1 MLQKAETDRKNL
13 GPCFC
18 SQVAELTNLALL
30 YCLLPD
36 FLLHGIIHQ
45 SPSFFPPSFPF
56 FLFHMAKN
64 ILNSTIRSVLP
75 ETENGFDQSNGRK
88 GGKEGTVMKEVK
100 KEEFAGVVTN

>member
-1 MLQKAETDRKNL
+1 
-13 GPCFC
+13 
-18 SQVAELTNLALL
+18 
-30 YCLLPD
+30 
-36 FLLHGIIHQ
+36 
-45 SPSFFPPSFPF
+45 
-56 FLFHMAKN
+56 MAKS